1 MSFEHDIFI
10 SYAHIDNQPF
20 GDTKGWIDQLFER
33 LKVRL
38 AQLLGAEPIVWWDG
52 RLQGDQYF
60 AGEIGDS
67 VSATLLL
74 APVVTPRYVKSAWCR
89 GELAE
94 FCRRALQ
101 TNDERMRNHSRI
113 FKIVKTP
120 VNDDQ
125 QPEEL
130 RGLLGYVFYE
140 LDANDRPREFSAEVA
155 PAKDPKYWA
164 RLDDLAW
171 DIKNAIEKLKPD
183 DDRSGF
189 KIGRGAVMDI
199 AEGADDADAGLPLEK
214 KVYLAETTADLAGER
229 DRIRRELQQRGFQV
243 LPDRELT
250 LYAPDFEAEVREQL
264 SRCALSVHLIGANYG
279 IIPEGEEEHSI
290 LRWQEEL
297 AAERGRSDPDFTR
310 LVWMPKGLEAKGAR
324 QQRFIEELQTG
335 LGAGAELL
343 QTSLEE
349 LKTRVLEKLAPP
361 PKPAAPAPQTNGNGD
376 DLRRVY
382 LICDNRDLGEV
393 EPIEEYLFN
402 QGYEVLPSIDGAD
415 GAEVA
420 QYHRESLLGCD
431 AALIYYGN
439 ANQLWLR
446 SKMGDLQKAQGWGR
460 TAPMVTKGVYVSGP
474 PTAEKQRFRTR
485 EVPVVIQNF
494 QRFSPDA
501 LQPFLQALREGNG
514 GQR

>member
-1 MSFEHDIFI
+1 MPFKHDIFI

-38 AQLLGAEPIVWWDG
+38 AQLLGAEPVVWWDG

-60 AGEIGDS
+60 AGEIGDN

-101 TNDERMRNHSRI
+101 TGDERVRNHSRI

-120 VNDDQ
+120 VEEEH

-130 RGLLGYVFYE
+130 HGLLGYPFYE
-140 LDANDRPREFSAEVA
+140 VDANGRPREFSAEVA
-155 PAKDPKYWA
+155 PNKDPKYWA

-171 DIKNAIEKLKPD
+171 DIKNAIEKLNPGDERWSINTGGGAAAGPGEDKPL
-183 DDRSGF
+183 G
-189 KIGRGAVMDI
+189 
-199 AEGADDADAGLPLEK
+199 K
-214 KVYLAETTADLAGER
+214 KVYLAETTADLAAER
-229 DRIRRELQQRGFQV
+229 DLIRRELQQRNFYV
-243 LPDRELT
+243 LPDRELPLT
-250 LYAPDFEAEVREQL
+250 APEFEAGAREQL
-264 SRCALSVHLIGANYG
+264 SRSVLSVHLVGANYG
-279 IIPEGEEEHSI
+279 IIPEGEEERSI
-290 LRWQEEL
+290 VRWQEEL
-297 AAERGRSDPDFTR
+297 AAERARSDPEFTR

-324 QQRFIEELQTG
+324 QQRFIEELQTS

-343 QTSLEE
+343 QTTIEA

-361 PKPAAPAPQTNGNGD
+361 PRPVSPPAAQQAEGED
-376 DLRRVY
+376 ELKRVY

-393 EPIEEYLFN
+393 EPIEEFLFN

-415 GAEVA
+415 GAEIA
-420 QYHRESLLGCD
+420 QYHRESLLACD

-446 SKMGDLQKAQGWGR
+446 AKMGDLQKAQGWGR
-460 TAPMVTKGVYVSGP
+460 TSPMLTKGVYVSGP

-485 EVPVVIQNF
+485 EVPVVIQNY
-494 QRFSPDA
+494 QGFSPDA
-501 LQPFLQALREGNG
+501 LQPFLHAMRAGEG
-514 GQR
+514 GQG